1 MDVSELLVADT
12 GAIHVKNAAG
22 EPLYTDAAR
31 TQPVRI
37 IVHGPGSPAYAA
49 VESRQTA
56 RALKRMND
64 NEGKVTAP
72 TAEEALAERA
82 EDLATLTVRFEGL
95 NDGDKSGED
104 LFRSV
109 YGNAKLGFIAVQV
122 TKHLKDWG
130 NFRIAPATA

>member
-1 MDVSELLVADT
+1 MDVSSLTVADT
-12 GAIHVKNAAG
+12 GTIHVKNAAG
-22 EPLYTDAAR
+22 EPLYVDAAR

-37 IVHGPGSPAYAA
+37 IVHSPGSPAYAA

-82 EDLATLTVRFEGL
+82 EDLATLTVRFENL
-95 NDGDKSGED
+95 SDGEKVGED

-109 YGNAKLGFIAVQV
+109 YGNQKLGFIAVQV

-130 NFRIAPATA
+130 NFQAVPGAS